1 MISRMAIRP
10 IDGSCGIVRL
20 RLNPMTADREYTD
33 RLEQETGKRW
43 KRLLGVQAPYR
54 RHIRSVVE
62 GRVLDIGCGIGRN
75 LQHLDGHGVGVDI
88 NPHSIEVARQA
99 GLTAHTSQ
107 EFATSRDAVPGAY
120 DSLLLAHILE
130 HMTPGEASVLLG
142 DYLPYLRSGGR
153 VVIIVPQEAGF
164 RSDSTHVT
172 FLGLE
177 EIASIEAAH
186 RLSSER
192 GYSFPLPRFAGRVF
206 THNETV
212 ALSRKI

>member
-1 MISRMAIRP
+1 
-10 IDGSCGIVRL
+10 
-20 RLNPMTADREYTD
+20 MTADREYTD

-130 HMTPGEASVLLG
+130 HMTPGEA
-142 DYLPYLRSGGR
+142 
-153 VVIIVPQEAGF
+153 GF